1 MEEDLIKLK
10 EFINKQ
16 KFPPNDSNQL
26 GSYENA
32 ALICIDAVLSINR
45 KYYKFVVPRISYF
58 QENYAEID
66 NLEKLLVLLEKEK
79 ILGFN
84 KCWNY
89 NHIQRAEILYNLTR
103 KMITIANEHK
113 DLKEL
118 DALKLWA
125 RTTSPIDYQT
135 FNVEGI
141 GLATFQYIR
150 MMLGAKTIKPDVH
163 IKRIITNVLNKK
175 ISDIYVIT
183 LFEKACNDLGM
194 DIAEVEHNLWLNEAS
209 DYKEFDKEWD
219 GKRWIRK
226 IY

>member
-1 MEEDLIKLK
+1 MEDDLIKLK
-10 EFINKQ
+10 EFISMQ
-16 KFPPNDSNQL
+16 KFQSNDSNKL

-58 QENYAEID
+58 QDNYPEVD
-66 NLEKLLVLLEKEK
+66 NLKKLLELLEKEK
-79 ILGFN
+79 IFGFN

-89 NHIQRAEILYNLTR
+89 NHNQRAETLYNLTK
-103 KMITIANEHK
+103 KMITIANERK
-113 DLKEL
+113 DLNEL
-118 DALKLWA
+118 EVLKLWA
-125 RTTSPIDYQT
+125 RTVSPIDYQT

-163 IKRIITNVLNKK
+163 VKRIITNVLNKK
-175 ISDIYVIT
+175 MSDMYVIA
-183 LFEKACNDLGM
+183 LFERACNDLGM
-194 DIAEVEHNLWLNEAS
+194 DIAEVEHNLWLKEAS

-219 GKRWIRK
+219 GKRWIKK
-226 IY
+226 I